1 MNNPTFSLTYLE
13 NEADRLTAKLA
24 KIQEQRDALRTVID
38 LLHGSIED
46 AEMEAGTSLDDTPI
60 PVPAPDPAPIPAQVP
75 GPTEPHDKTDL
86 SGLSVD
92 FTGTHNMLDRIRRI
106 GQAGK
111 GRLLNLTKVS
121 KFLLHAGESTA
132 SLQNL
137 RNNVYSCMKDH
148 PEYFEKV
155 DSGTYLYH
163 DTPRSLSYDDG
174 YDLGPELQLLPPSDL
189 R

>member
-1 MNNPTFSLTYLE
+1 MNKTTFSLVDLE
-13 NEADRLTAKLA
+13 KEADLLTAQMD
-24 KIQEQRDALRTVID
+24 KIQKQRDALRTVID
-38 LLHGSIED
+38 LLHSSIGD
-46 AEMEAGTSLDDTPI
+46 AEMEAGTSLDDTLE
-60 PVPAPDPAPIPAQVP
+60 PASGPAEGPDTT
-75 GPTEPHDKTDL
+75 GPHDKTDL

-106 GQAGK
+106 GRAGE

-121 KFLLHAGESTA
+121 KFLLRAGESTA

-148 PEYFEKV
+148 PEYFEKI

-163 DTPRSLSYDDG
+163 DTPQSLSSDDG
-174 YDLGPELQLLPPSDL
+174 YDPGPELQLLPPSDL